1 MSYSQGSSYS
11 GGGGG
16 GGGGSGGTNRSSG
29 SSQGSSWSV
38 STPSAIQTPQSE
50 LEQQIAQMASQLG
63 SYQYQWG
70 LNQYA
75 NTSAMT
81 NASVNNYLAASQKDM
96 SLANQ
101 TMQQYQ
107 QTTVPEI
114 NQQANMA
121 AQYTSPSRVGINM
134 GMAESQSEQGTN
146 SALQAAKQ
154 NLQSYG
160 INPSSGEYAELQL
173 ANKTAGGAAAAG
185 AGTQAELAT
194 EATGRQLLAQSIA
207 TGQQL
212 PGQAINAV
220 NSAYQGTA
228 GAENATL
235 ANANTG
241 VALTGSANPY
251 LSTAMSLKYPGLGN
265 TSASTSQNT
274 ASNSS
279 FNQSHSYTK
288 PTNPNYSQNTSSTS
302 SGGGNYGGYALGGG
316 VDNDATQGGFVQRQA
331 SPSNGV
337 NVDDVPANLNA
348 EEFVVPR
355 DVARWKG
362 EEFFH
367 KMIDQSRKAR
377 MTAAQSVG
385 PTAGPPQAPGQ
396 QPTFDSQSAER
407 GGSISARHRL
417 RNLQMDEFL
426 NQRTT

>member
-1 MSYSQGSSYS
+1 
-11 GGGGG
+11 
-16 GGGGSGGTNRSSG
+16 
-29 SSQGSSWSV
+29 
-38 STPSAIQTPQSE
+38 
-50 LEQQIAQMASQLG
+50 
-63 SYQYQWG
+63 
-70 LNQYA
+70 
-75 NTSAMT
+75 MT

-251 LSTAMSLKYPGLGN
+251 LSTAMSLKYPGIGN
-265 TSASTSQNT
+265 TSTSRI
-274 ASNSS
+274 
-279 FNQSHSYTK
+279 TK
-288 PTNPNYSQNTSSTS
+288 Y
-302 SGGGNYGGYALGGG
+302 
-316 VDNDATQGGFVQRQA
+316 
-331 SPSNGV
+331 
-337 NVDDVPANLNA
+337 
-348 EEFVVPR
+348 
-355 DVARWKG
+355 
-362 EEFFH
+362 
-367 KMIDQSRKAR
+367 
-377 MTAAQSVG
+377 
-385 PTAGPPQAPGQ
+385 
-396 QPTFDSQSAER
+396 
-407 GGSISARHRL
+407 
-417 RNLQMDEFL
+417 
-426 NQRTT
+426 